1 MEKGARIMKTMTKEE
16 KLALLKLPLDEKI
29 KRTFNMR
36 QEFYDLAKKIADWHT
51 VTFKEFKCQL
61 ARLSLSSSESK

>member
-1 MEKGARIMKTMTKEE
+1 MTKDE

-36 QEFYDLAKKIADWHT
+36 QEFYDLAKKIADWQMRI
-51 VTFKEFKCQL
+51 FKTETSQTT
-61 ARLSLSSSESK
+61 